1 VKDRGYAWKRKKSA
15 DKKFVSSG
23 NVSANDSALFRAGVN
38 LSLTRQ
44 LDELTAQLRSLVPA
58 KRLATVDRA
67 AEELVRSGLAESA
80 LKAGDRAPHFEL
92 PDGDGML
99 WRSQDLLYPFTPNP
113 GANGALLSP
122 FTPNPGAN
130 GALVIVF
137 YRGRWCAYCN
147 TQLAALQE
155 IHPRIASEGAAL
167 VAISPQTQ
175 KHSYMTRDMH
185 KLRFPV
191 LSDAGNQVARQF
203 GLVYRVP
210 PELQAMYEGIFT
222 KLPGY
227 NGDQSW
233 ELPLAATY
241 VVQTDG
247 KISYARVDADWRKR
261 PEPEEVL
268 QALTTEPL

>member
-1 VKDRGYAWKRKKSA
+1 M
-15 DKKFVSSG
+15 SSTL
-23 NVSANDSALFRAGVN
+23 AQ
-38 LSLTRQ
+38 Q
-44 LDELTAQLRSLVPA
+44 LDALTAQLRSLVPA
-58 KRLATVDRA
+58 ERLATVDRA
-67 AEELVRSGLAESA
+67 AEELTRSGLADRA
-80 LKAGDRAPHFEL
+80 LKAGDLAPGFEL

-99 WRSQDLLYPFTPNP
+99 WRSEDLMRRGPL
-113 GANGALLSP
+113 A
-122 FTPNPGAN
+122 
-130 GALVIVF
+130 IVF

-155 IHPRIASEGAAL
+155 IHAQIAAAGASL

-191 LSDAGNQVARQF
+191 LSDAGNLVARKF

-210 PELQAMYEGIFT
+210 ADLQAMYEGIFT

-233 ELPLAATY
+233 ELPLAASY
-241 VVQTDG
+241 LVQKDG
-247 KISYARVDADWRKR
+247 KISWAKVDADWRKR
-261 PEPEEVL
+261 PEPEEMLHVL
-268 QALTTEPL
+268 AAQPK

>member
-1 VKDRGYAWKRKKSA
+1 MFS
-15 DKKFVSSG
+15 VS
-23 NVSANDSALFRAGVN
+23 
-38 LSLTRQ
+38 LSSQ
-44 LDELTAQLRSLVPA
+44 LEELTTRLHALVPA
-58 KRLATVDRA
+58 ERLAIIDQEVEQLRRSGITDRA
-67 AEELVRSGLAESA
+67 LQP
-80 LKAGDRAPHFEL
+80 GDTAPTFAL

-99 WRSQDLLYPFTPNP
+99 WRSEDLLRSGP
-113 GANGALLSP
+113 
-122 FTPNPGAN
+122 
-130 GALVIVF
+130 LVIVF

-155 IHPRIASEGAAL
+155 IHSQIAAAGASL

-191 LSDAGNQVARQF
+191 LSDSGNEVAKQF
-203 GLVYRVP
+203 GLVWRLS
-210 PELQAMYEGIFT
+210 PELQQMYEGIMT

-241 VVQTDG
+241 VVQPSG
-247 KISYARVDADWRKR
+247 VISFARVDVDWRKR
-261 PEPEEVL
+261 PEPEEIL
-268 QALTTEPL
+268 EHLNHKGHKGIEKSSA